1 MKIFSGTSGKH
12 MASEIA
18 GNVGGEVFPLDFHV
32 FPDGEKR
39 VRIGVPVVGE
49 EVVLV
54 QSTGIPTDENY
65 MELFLEIEALKR
77 SGAEFITAVVPY
89 MGYSRQ
95 DHVFLEGEG
104 VSLSAIIKILEA
116 LGISKIVTMD
126 LHSIK
131 TPELFSVEAKHLS
144 AISLFADAIKK
155 EGIENP
161 AIVTPDL
168 GGIRRVEALA
178 QLLENESIV
187 KITKDRDL
195 HTGEIENSHIEGSV
209 EGKTAIMVDDIVS
222 TGKTLAKAADTLKKS
237 GAEKVYAYV
246 THAVFAKGAR
256 QVLESSEIEK
266 IFVTDTI
273 ELSDE
278 NRFDRLHILPVGK
291 LFAEAIM

>member
-12 MASEIA
+12 LAKEIA
-18 GNVGGEVFPLDFHV
+18 DQVGGELSSLELHV

-39 VRIGVPVVGE
+39 VRVGVPVVGE

-77 SGAEFITAVVPY
+77 SGAEFVTTVVPY

-116 LGISKIVTMD
+116 LGMTKMVTMD

-131 TPELFSVEAKHLS
+131 TPELFNVEIKHLS
-144 AISLFADAIKK
+144 AIPLFAAAIRK
-155 EGIENP
+155 EGIENI

-168 GGIRRVEALA
+168 GGIRRVEGLSQALGR
-178 QLLENESIV
+178 ENIV

-195 HTGEIENSHIEGSV
+195 HTGEIGNSNIEGEV
-209 EGKTAIMVDDIVS
+209 EGKTAIMVDDIIS
-222 TGKTLAKAADTLKKS
+222 TGNTLAKAAETLKDS

-246 THAVFAKGAR
+246 THAVFAQGAKEI
-256 QVLESSEIEK
+256 LESSEIEK
-266 IFVTDTI
+266 VIVTDTI
-273 ELSDE
+273 EIAEKD
-278 NRFDRLHILPVGK
+278 RFDRLQVLPVGK
-291 LFAEAIM
+291 AFAEAIM